1 MKTSR
6 FFRWVLPSLLV
17 LALAG
22 GYAVSQTITRALQL
36 SQDTTGA
43 FGVDANNNI
52 YFPAHALFPSNTNT
66 PVPTVSSGATTPTV
80 SGTDAAGVITMNV
93 AATTVTA
100 TFGRAYASV
109 PFCLISPSGN
119 ITTTVSYTVATTS
132 LAITFSGAVGNN
144 GTIRY
149 WCPSAS

>member
-1 MKTSR
+1 MMRKLK
-6 FFRWVLPSLLV
+6 FLLPTLLV
-17 LALAG
+17 LLGLGTLAI
-22 GYAVSQTITRALQL
+22 AQTITRAIQL
-36 SQDTTGA
+36 SQDASGA

-52 YFPAHALFPSNTNT
+52 YFPAHALFPANVNT

-80 SGTDAAGVITMNV
+80 SGTDAAGVITMNA

-100 TFGRAYASV
+100 SFGRAYLSV
-109 PFCLISPSGN
+109 PFCLISPSGT
-119 ITTTVSYTVATTS
+119 ITTTISYTVATTS
-132 LAITFSGAVGNN
+132 LAITASGAVGNN